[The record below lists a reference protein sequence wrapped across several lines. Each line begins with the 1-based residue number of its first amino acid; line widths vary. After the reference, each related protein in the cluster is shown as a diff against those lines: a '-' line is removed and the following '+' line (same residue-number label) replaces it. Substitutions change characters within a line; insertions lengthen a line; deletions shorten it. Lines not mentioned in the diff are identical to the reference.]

1 MPDLL
6 IHPADSEAIGACRFR
21 RPLQHALVVGP
32 WSLEDAVAADGKL
45 STAYIPD
52 MLGDFCICDVEDYF
66 VDLREEGADVVPVDV
81 DLCWVPGVD
90 ARWAPRVML
99 APEVNVAHR
108 IDSIKAD
115 IAQGRRHFRAKEIVV
130 PLVDVGVDEDRVGR
144 EVVVVID
151 DVGQVCGGLTASGCA
166 GF

>member
-6 IHPADSEAIGACRFR
+6 IHPANSEAVRALRFR

-32 WSLEDAVAADGKL
+32 GPLEDALAADGKL
-45 STAYIPD
+45 STAYIAD
-52 MLGDFCICDVEDYF
+52 MLRDLFISDIEDYF
-66 VDLREEGADVVPVDV
+66 VDLREERADVVPVDV
-81 DLCWVPGVD
+81 DLCWVPRVH
-90 ARWAPRVML
+90 ARGAPRVVL

-115 IAQGRRHFRAKEIVV
+115 IAQRRWHFKTKEIVV
-130 PLVDVGVDEDRVGR
+130 PLFEVGVDENRVGR

-151 DVGQVCGGLTASGCA
+151 DVGEVCGGLAASGCMR
-166 GF
+166 G